1 MDKAVVDGTSKD
13 LNDLAL
19 FLSHLQNQKNL
30 LRVKK
35 MYFTLVYCGEI
46 GFENIEINVSNIVEI
61 FNLSSDILKYL
72 NQDIFLFMFVDGT
85 LIDENDYL
93 QTLPEWT
100 PLIVCPSNQKE
111 KILIY
116 FDVKRAFTAICQ

>member
-1 MDKAVVDGTSKD
+1 
-13 LNDLAL
+13 
-19 FLSHLQNQKNL
+19 
-30 LRVKK
+30 
-35 MYFTLVYCGEI
+35 MYFTLVYCGNI
-46 GFENIEINVSNIVEI
+46 GFENIEINLSNIDEI

-100 PLIVCPSNQKE
+100 PLIVCRSDQKE

>member
-1 MDKAVVDGTSKD
+1 
-13 LNDLAL
+13 
-19 FLSHLQNQKNL
+19 
-30 LRVKK
+30 
-35 MYFTLVYCGEI
+35 MYFTLVYCGDI
-46 GFENIEINVSNIVEI
+46 GFENIEINLSNIDEI

-72 NQDIFLFMFVDGT
+72 NQDIFLFMSVDGT

-100 PLIVCPSNQKE
+100 PLIACRSDQKE